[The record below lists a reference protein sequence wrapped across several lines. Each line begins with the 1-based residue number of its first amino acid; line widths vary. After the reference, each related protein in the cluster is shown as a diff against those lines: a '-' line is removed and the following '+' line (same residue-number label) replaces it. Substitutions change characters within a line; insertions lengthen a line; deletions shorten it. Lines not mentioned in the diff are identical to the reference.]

1 MGKTREQGNQSS
13 ATNLYVDIT
22 NNRVGIGTTIP
33 VGQLQVSSGPAI
45 IGAATSTG
53 TASQTLQVTGG
64 AYVSGRI
71 GVGTTNPSSKLD
83 VVGNGNFTGIVTATS
98 YQGDGSQLTGIISIS
113 KGRVYFSVNS

>member
-33 VGQLQVSSGPAI
+33 ISALH
-45 IGAATSTG
+45 
-53 TASQTLQVTGG
+53 
-64 AYVSGRI
+64 
-71 GVGTTNPSSKLD
+71 
-83 VVGNGNFTGIVTATS
+83 VVGVVTATS